1 MNWTTGSEHLE
12 LNLVRRKILLSMFLF
27 TQPDGRFVPEKQGP
41 AYYSEEHDC
50 RDQVEE
56 APPEAIRGYGWYASK
71 SPHPNCGP

>member
-1 MNWTTGSEHLE
+1 
-12 LNLVRRKILLSMFLF
+12 MFLF